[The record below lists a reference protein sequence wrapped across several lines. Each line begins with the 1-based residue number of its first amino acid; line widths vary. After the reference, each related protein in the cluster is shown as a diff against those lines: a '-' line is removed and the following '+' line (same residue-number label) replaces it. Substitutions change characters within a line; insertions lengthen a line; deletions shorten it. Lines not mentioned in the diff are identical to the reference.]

1 MGNWYA
7 AFNSQPWSF
16 WVSNNDDDNP
26 YHFEPLGDPMGIV
39 AVLDGEAVINAAGP
53 ILGAEFNIYAADLG
67 TDVAEVVIPDDPE
80 TEENEEGTDSAKVE
94 LGNAFV
100 GRATYELPIDFTIGL
115 VGAYTNGSQR
125 AVLGDGEAEVEDD
138 PDHLTLGL
146 DVSGV
151 IPGLGANLVV
161 AAAGSWDKVGG
172 FDFDGGPAAYA
183 LHGESERYH
192 RRPVKAW
199 ASYTAV
205 DRIRSVLC

>member
-67 TDVAEVVIPDDPE
+67 TDVDEVVIPGG
-80 TEENEEGTDSAKVE
+80 EGGTDWTDSAKVE

-100 GRATYELPIDFTIGL
+100 GRATYQLPIDFTIGL

-125 AVLGDGEAEVEDD
+125 AVRAM
-138 PDHLTLGL
+138 
-146 DVSGV
+146 
-151 IPGLGANLVV
+151 A
-161 AAAGSWDKVGG
+161 K
-172 FDFDGGPAAYA
+172 
-183 LHGESERYH
+183 R
-192 RRPVKAW
+192 K
-199 ASYTAV
+199 
-205 DRIRSVLC
+205 